1 VTSDA
6 VTEIAHDIWRITLPL
21 PFRLRAVHLY
31 LVRGDD
37 GYSLID
43 AGLDTQAARDVFDGA
58 LGALGVRRESIR
70 RLYVTHMHPDH
81 IGMAGRHA
89 AAGAAA
95 FIMRDEERRA
105 RYVWGSGPLDAWV
118 AFLERHGM
126 AAGAA
131 DSVMR
136 AAADLRQS
144 VTLPDAFEHLADAD
158 IVPVG
163 DRACRVVWTPG
174 HSDHHYVLVDDAA
187 KLIFAGDHLLPA
199 ITPNIGLYPE
209 CRPDPLGDYLGS
221 LERFSREGGYDVL
234 PAHGEIYTDLPKRLG
249 ELRAHHDERLAG
261 VRARVAD
268 GDGAGVTAFDVVRH
282 FWGERLSAHEVR
294 FALVEVAAHLEY
306 LRLRDELSMTLTD
319 GVIRYRSG

>member
-1 VTSDA
+1 MTFDA
-6 VTEIAHDIWRITLPL
+6 VAEIARDIWRITLPL

-31 LVRGDD
+31 LVRGQD
-37 GYSLID
+37 GYTLID
-43 AGLDTQAARDVFDGA
+43 AGLDTQAAREIYDGA

-89 AAGAAA
+89 LAGAAS

-105 RYVWGSGPLDAWV
+105 RYVWGAAPLDAWV

-126 AAGAA
+126 ETGPAE
-131 DSVMR
+131 SVTR
-136 AAADLRQS
+136 AAEDLRKC
-144 VTLPDAFEHLADAD
+144 VTLPDVFAYVSDGD
-158 IVPVG
+158 TVPVG
-163 DRACRVVWTPG
+163 DRSCRVVWTPG

-221 LERFSREGGYDVL
+221 LERFAREGAYDVL
-234 PAHGEIYTDLPKRLG
+234 PAHGDMYTDLQKRIG

-261 VRARVAD
+261 VRSRVAD

-306 LRLRDELSMTLTD
+306 LRLRDELLMTTAD

>member
-6 VTEIAHDIWRITLPL
+6 VAEVAQDIWRITLPL

-31 LVRGDD
+31 LVRGED

-43 AGLDTQAARDVFDGA
+43 AGLDTQVARDVFDSA
-58 LGALGVRRESIR
+58 LGTLGVRHESIR

-89 AAGAAA
+89 AAGATA

-105 RYVWGSGPLDAWV
+105 RYVWGSSPLDEWV

-126 AAGAA
+126 ATGAA
-131 DSVMR
+131 ESVMR
-136 AAADLRQS
+136 AAADLRTC
-144 VTLPDAFEHLADAD
+144 VTLPDAFQYVADSD

-163 DRACRVVWTPG
+163 DRSCRVVWTPG

-187 KLIFAGDHLLPA
+187 RLIFAGDHLLPS

-209 CRPDPLGDYLGS
+209 CRPDPLGDYLES
-221 LERFSREGGYDVL
+221 LERFGKDGAFDVL
-234 PAHGEIYTDLPKRLG
+234 PAHGEIYGDLPKRLG
-249 ELRAHHDERLAG
+249 ELRTHHDERLAG
-261 VRARVAD
+261 VRARVAG
-268 GDGAGVTAFDVVRH
+268 GDGAGVTAYDVVRH
-282 FWGERLSAHEVR
+282 FWGEKLSAHEVR

-306 LRLRDELSMTLTD
+306 LRLRGQLMSTTSD
-319 GVIRYRSG
+319 GVDRYRSG

>member
-1 VTSDA
+1 VTSDTIA
-6 VTEIAHDIWRITLPL
+6 EIAHDIWRITLPL

-31 LVRGDD
+31 LVRGED

-43 AGLDTQAARDVFDGA
+43 AGLDTQASRDVYDAA
-58 LGALGVRRESIR
+58 LRALGVRPEEIR

-105 RYVWGSGPLDAWV
+105 RYVWGSTSLDAWV

-126 AAGAA
+126 ATGSA
-131 DSVMR
+131 DGVMR
-136 AAADLRQS
+136 AATDLRKC
-144 VTLPDAFEHLADAD
+144 VDLPDVFHYIADSD

-163 DRACRVVWTPG
+163 DRSCRVVWTPG

-187 KLIFAGDHLLPA
+187 KIIFAGDHLLPS

-209 CRPDPLGDYLGS
+209 CRPDPLGDYLAS
-221 LERFSREGGYDVL
+221 LERFRLEGAFDVL
-234 PAHGEIYTDLPKRLG
+234 PAHGEIYRDLPKRLG
-249 ELRAHHDERLAG
+249 ELQAHHDERLAG
-261 VRARVAD
+261 VRAKVAD
-268 GDGAGVTAFDVVRH
+268 GDSAGVTAFDVVQH
-282 FWGERLSAHEVR
+282 FWGDRLSAHEVR

-306 LRLRDELSMTLTD
+306 LRLRGELLLAASD
-319 GVIRYRSG
+319 GVDRYRSG